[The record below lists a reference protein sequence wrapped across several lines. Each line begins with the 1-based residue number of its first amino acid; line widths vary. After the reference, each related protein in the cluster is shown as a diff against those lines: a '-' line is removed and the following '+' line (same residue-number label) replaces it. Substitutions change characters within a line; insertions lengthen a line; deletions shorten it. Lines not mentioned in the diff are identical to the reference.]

1 MAISQFQPVVVHG
14 CARASA
20 AKMGVDKGRKSK
32 ISGLGRVL
40 QGCSMGVQPATSG
53 TSGTTKDC
61 SLKLYEIIPFCCVI
75 VFRIVLVYT
84 VLHYMCGKQMLKYP
98 VMKLHDW

>member
-1 MAISQFQPVVVHG
+1 MAVSQFQPVVVHG

-75 VFRIVLVYT
+75 VFRIALVYT
-84 VLHYMCGKQMLKYP
+84 VLDYMCGKQMLK
-98 VMKLHDW
+98 